1 MTDAKQY
8 GLKVIHKPSN
18 MVRSEKWF
26 DTTME
31 RTAAMSGSTLEPH
44 YIYVLMERDAAPPT
58 DSPEEKG

>member
-26 DTTME
+26 DTTRE

-44 YIYVLMERDAAPPT
+44 YIYVLMERDTPPP
-58 DSPEEKG
+58 DSPGEEE

>member
-26 DTTME
+26 DTTKE

-44 YIYVLMERDAAPPT
+44 YIYVLMERDAAPAT
-58 DSPEEKG
+58 DSAGEKA